1 MCMSTHVP
9 TRCPHQHPP
18 ACQPTCL
25 ATCRAHALG
34 DYLCRGVGHAR
45 REQSG
50 QREKASPAGSG
61 AQRRRR
67 PARGASWEI
76 RVGIADAHA
85 IGIATAHAIGFTH
98 AHAHRMANTRAHLQ
112 DLSTGGAI
120 PCFTKKKW
128 LLISTVAA
136 PCWGPGSADGHR
148 HRRRLVG
155 PSRAWACRV
164 PFQACRGEGLP
175 NVVQSSVGLR

>member
-9 TRCPHQHPP
+9 TRCPHQRPP
-18 ACQPTCL
+18 ACHPTCL

-34 DYLCRGVGHAR
+34 HYLCRGVGHAR
-45 REQSG
+45 CEQSG

-85 IGIATAHAIGFTH
+85 IGIATAHTTGFTH
-98 AHAHRMANTRAHLQ
+98 AAIAWPTPVHICRIYLQ
-112 DLSTGGAI
+112 VEQSRVS
-120 PCFTKKKW
+120 PKKKW